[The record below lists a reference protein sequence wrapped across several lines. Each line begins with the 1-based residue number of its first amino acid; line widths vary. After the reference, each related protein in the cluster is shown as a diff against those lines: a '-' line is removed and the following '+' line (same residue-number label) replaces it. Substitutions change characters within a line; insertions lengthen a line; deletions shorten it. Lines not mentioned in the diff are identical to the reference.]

1 MFFVLKIHKVGGIKC
16 KYYLDWY
23 RQKYFKINKI
33 NVWNTKILL
42 TYTEL
47 TDKIGFIKIKKHLW
61 PTDANYFCKQF
72 MISATNT

>member
-1 MFFVLKIHKVGGIKC
+1 MFFVLKIYKVGGIKW

-47 TDKIGFIKIKKHLW
+47 TDKIGFIKNKKA
-61 PTDANYFCKQF
+61 P
-72 MISATNT
+72 ATNRC